1 MPNSAN
7 WRNIVSICAAE
18 GFPDANE
25 VYEKCMLMF
34 NKYRYIKWH
43 KQQSPPKKKS
53 RKEIE
58 KERRE
63 LRRRFLDLFW
73 KPLKEN
79 EKEMEELVEDAM
91 NTSWFDELL
100 TFAIGIISFFDK
112 GKTYKKILEV
122 CYLNADEKDTQLDR
136 QLACGLGR
144 TSFNDKHKEAV
155 TLIGI
160 EAWMHAK
167 NMEYEEMAKD
177 IVEKHEIYPDNIKE
191 IRDSREYFLHYFEP
205 RKHRGKKK

>member
-1 MPNSAN
+1 
-7 WRNIVSICAAE
+7 
-18 GFPDANE
+18 
-25 VYEKCMLMF
+25 
-34 NKYRYIKWH
+34 
-43 KQQSPPKKKS
+43 
-53 RKEIE
+53 
-58 KERRE
+58 
-63 LRRRFLDLFW
+63 
-73 KPLKEN
+73 
-79 EKEMEELVEDAM
+79 M